1 MAHQLLM
8 AVRLD
13 HHGVAILAIV
23 VVEAV
28 VAEVAV
34 MVAEVVVIKH
44 HRIRKNTAQFFQFMH
59 KVVVK

>member
-28 VAEVAV
+28 VVAEV
-34 MVAEVVVIKH
+34 VVVIKH